1 MHTCMGNCPWIGSEL
16 SSTYLKPL
24 MSNFGKMFC
33 KDCAEEEDNPGDHV
47 PTIATFEEN
56 GLNASISM
64 CLYPS
69 VSDNFKVIYENC
81 LPHLS
86 RIKATMSRSAF
97 LVQNPPLVLGLKISS
112 AISSDFAKEQLQE
125 ATSTRKMIPFPK

>member
-1 MHTCMGNCPWIGSEL
+1 MHTCMGNCPWIGSEF

-33 KDCAEEEDNPGDHV
+33 KECAEEDNSGYHV
-47 PTIATFEEN
+47 PTIAIFEEN

-69 VSDNFKVIYENC
+69 VSDKVIFGNC
-81 LPHLS
+81 LPHRS
-86 RIKATMSRSAF
+86 RLKATMSRSAF
-97 LVQNPPLVLGLKISS
+97 LVQNPPLLFGLKISL

-125 ATSTRKMIPFPK
+125 ATSTRKIIPFPK